1 MGTPDISKEA
11 LENIYN
17 AGFEIVGVV
26 TQPDRPSGR
35 GMKVIYSP
43 VKEYALEKGFK
54 IFQPEKISKNDE
66 FKDEIRALD
75 VDLVVVVSYGVI
87 LPKSFINIPK
97 LGCVN
102 LHPSMLPKYRG
113 PAPIQWAILN
123 GDEKTGVTIM
133 YINEKMDAG
142 DIIVQEEVAIDPD
155 ETTGDL
161 WARLSKIGARMLVE
175 SIKKIED
182 GTIKFSYDKADR
194 MWLKG
199 RNILEK
205 MGFCQYEVSN
215 FAKKGFEA
223 RHNSAYWKQK
233 NYVGVGAGASGTIYD
248 FEKKSAVRWTNTLSI
263 PAYIRGVDEEASSFS
278 KNLSCFKR
286 NIEELDE
293 ETLEFEFLMLG
304 FRKIALLVRGEGFI
318 QEYCIKPLPE
328 IAVPPD
334 LHMTFVKIIAPKASV
349 KIMVGLVKWAVTEN
363 PDGHQDGVSAVP
375 AETVP
380 CQGSFVPGIVL
391 IPLPEIIGISDQK
404 PLRPGFVKN
413 MDVSPGYFG
422 VGSGFDALKKIRGSG
437 NS

>member
-142 DIIVQEEVAIDPD
+142 DIIVQEEVEIDPD

-182 GTIKFSYDKADR
+182 GTVSRTPQPEEFTLAPFLDKE
-194 MWLKG
+194 MSKI
-199 RNILEK
+199 NYEEK
-205 MGFCQYEVSN
+205 
-215 FAKKGFEA
+215 
-223 RHNSAYWKQK
+223 
-233 NYVGVGAGASGTIYD
+233 
-248 FEKKSAVRWTNTLSI
+248 
-263 PAYIRGVDEEASSFS
+263 
-278 KNLSCFKR
+278 
-286 NIEELDE
+286 
-293 ETLEFEFLMLG
+293 
-304 FRKIALLVRGEGFI
+304 
-318 QEYCIKPLPE
+318 
-328 IAVPPD
+328 
-334 LHMTFVKIIAPKASV
+334 
-349 KIMVGLVKWAVTEN
+349 TE
-363 PDGHQDGVSAVP
+363 D
-375 AETVP
+375 
-380 CQGSFVPGIVL
+380 
-391 IPLPEIIGISDQK
+391 
-404 PLRPGFVKN
+404 
-413 MDVSPGYFG
+413 
-422 VGSGFDALKKIRGSG
+422 
-437 NS
+437 